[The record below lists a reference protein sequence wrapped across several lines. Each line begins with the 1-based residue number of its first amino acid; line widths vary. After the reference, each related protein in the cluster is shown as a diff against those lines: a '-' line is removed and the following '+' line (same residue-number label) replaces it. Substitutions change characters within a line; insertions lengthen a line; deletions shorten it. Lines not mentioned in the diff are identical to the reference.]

1 MKKTIAFLLSLAM
14 LLALCACGASN
25 SAAPAAEAEP
35 AEAPTEAEE
44 TATEAAPAEEEAA
57 AEEAPAADAKVL
69 TVAMGFPENDSICVG
84 LKYFCDYVEE
94 ATNGSVTFEY
104 YWGGSLCSVPECFD
118 YVSNGTIDLTAPL
131 RDASMEKIPLY
142 GWWTFYVSPEDSIA
156 LANYIQ
162 YENEET
168 APLVEQQLIDN
179 NVITFGWSTAGNNA
193 FASTKDIANGF
204 ADMANMSFGSGI
216 NTAIMAEVGVTS
228 QPVSESEFY
237 ESLSRGIVDCTS
249 TGLAGICTG
258 KLYEVAP
265 YIMVSGTSN
274 AICNITLNRDVWNS
288 LTEDEQ
294 AAFYEASEAFQK
306 FTLENY
312 NNSYDSYIQE
322 IEDSGS
328 TLYYMSDEDNAN
340 YAKAYLSA
348 SYASYKD
355 FAANLGLAE
364 EYETIANAIN
374 EYCGFSIN
382 G

>member
-1 MKKTIAFLLSLAM
+1 MKKTIAFLLAIVM
-14 LLALCACGASN
+14 LLALCACGSSN
-25 SAAPAAEAEP
+25 SSEAAAEPNGTEAKEPSVAPAEKAAEAEEAQEGP
-35 AEAPTEAEE
+35 ADE
-44 TATEAAPAEEEAA
+44 
-57 AEEAPAADAKVL
+57 AKVL
-69 TVAMGFPENDSICVG
+69 TVAMGFPENDTICVG

-94 ATNGSVTFEY
+94 ATNGSVTFNY
-104 YWGGSLCSVPECFD
+104 FWGGSLCSVPECFD
-118 YVSNGTIDLTAPL
+118 YVSDGTIDMTAPL
-131 RDASMEKIPLY
+131 LDASMEKIPLY

-162 YENEET
+162 YENKDT
-168 APLVEQQLIDN
+168 APLIEQQLIDN

-228 QPVSESEFY
+228 QPVEESEFY

-249 TGLAGICTG
+249 TGLTNICTG

-274 AICNITLNRDVWNS
+274 AICNITLNRDTWNT
-288 LTEDEQ
+288 LTADEQ
-294 AAFYEASEAFQK
+294 NAFYEASEAFK
-306 FTLENY
+306 AYVLEAY
-312 NNSYDSYIQE
+312 NAGYDGYIQQ

-328 TLYYMSDEDNAN
+328 TLYYMSDADNAA

-348 SYASYKD
+348 SDKSYKD
-355 FAANLGLAE
+355 FAANLGLAD
-364 EYETIANAIN
+364 EYEVIANAIN
-374 EYCGFSIN
+374 EYCGFTIN
-382 G
+382 E